1 VSGIGDG
8 GDPEGGEV
16 FAPSAPPA
24 QRVTQ
29 GHRRRRPR
37 WRRIVLLIGAPVLI
51 VLAAFTL
58 WYELNAHALGPEGKQ
73 VVITVGKGESI
84 SGVIGSLTKEH
95 VVASSFAFKIGDLV
109 HGDPTVVPGSYALHE
124 NQTYGEV
131 RAILNGGPNISL
143 VTVRPG
149 QTLHEVALHVA
160 QVTSPNSTF
169 EKVAASGVV
178 RSIFLPVGSNDLE
191 GLLGTGTY
199 LILPNESDTA
209 ILRAMVTRFDQEA
222 AAVGLNERSAA
233 AFGLTPYQ
241 LVIVASIVEKEG
253 YVPTSN
259 MPYVARVIYN
269 RLAQGIQLQ
278 MDSTVLY
285 ALGQDGGPVTVQDRS
300 IQSPYNTYLHKGLT
314 PTPTCIPSSTALSA
328 SLHPPAGSWL
338 FFVTVKK
345 DGTEAFA
352 TTSAEQLANEQLA
365 KSRGL

>member
-1 VSGIGDG
+1 M
-8 GDPEGGEV
+8 
-16 FAPSAPPA
+16 
-24 QRVTQ
+24 
-29 GHRRRRPR
+29 
-37 WRRIVLLIGAPVLI
+37 LIGLPVVF
-51 VLAAFTL
+51 VLAAFAL
-58 WYELNAHALGPEGKQ
+58 WYELNANALGPEGKQ
-73 VVITVGKGESI
+73 VVITVAKGESVG
-84 SGVIGSLTKEH
+84 GVISALTKEH
-95 VVASSFAFKIGDLV
+95 VVASSLAFKFGDLI
-109 HGDPTVVPGSYALHE
+109 HGNPTVLPGNYALHE

-131 RAILNGGPNISL
+131 RAILNGGPNISS

-178 RSIFLPVGSNDLE
+178 RSIYSPVGSNNLE

-199 LILPNESDTA
+199 LILPHESDTA
-209 ILRAMVTRFDQEA
+209 ILRAMVTRFDREA
-222 AAVGLNERSAA
+222 AGVGLNEQSAA

-241 LVIVASIVEKEG
+241 MVVVASIVEKEG

-269 RLAQGIQLQ
+269 RLAQGIKLQ

-300 IQSPYNTYLHKGLT
+300 IQSPYNTYQNKGLT
-314 PTPTCIPSSTALSA
+314 PTPTCIPSTTALSA

-338 FFVTVKK
+338 FFVQVKK

-352 TTSAEQLANEQLA
+352 TTSAEQLANERLA
-365 KSRGL
+365 ASRGL